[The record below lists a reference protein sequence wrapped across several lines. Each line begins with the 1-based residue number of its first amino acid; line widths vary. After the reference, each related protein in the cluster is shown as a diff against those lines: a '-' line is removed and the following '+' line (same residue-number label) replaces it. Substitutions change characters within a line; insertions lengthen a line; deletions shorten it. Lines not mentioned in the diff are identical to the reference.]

1 MNDTSTSTGESRST
15 VAWNSRFVGSDQGRK
30 PQYQTEFVVMST
42 FRSSWKV
49 NDARQP
55 S

>member
-1 MNDTSTSTGESRST
+1 MNDASTRTGESRST
-15 VAWNSRFVGSDQGRK
+15 VAWKSRFVGSDQGRK